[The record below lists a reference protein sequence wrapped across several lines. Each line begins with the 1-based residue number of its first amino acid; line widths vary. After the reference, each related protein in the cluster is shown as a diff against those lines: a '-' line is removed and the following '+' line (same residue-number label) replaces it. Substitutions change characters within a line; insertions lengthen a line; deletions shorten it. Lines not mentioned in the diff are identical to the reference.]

1 MAYKKYHLI
10 SGIMCLIV
18 NIVLPT
24 FIYHLLM
31 QIKSQS
37 EMMAYVVLNS
47 QELAAYSLLFVLGI
61 VWLGT
66 MLIALQELGG
76 YIVQLGNTD
85 PRDREYTDDGY
96 PQFS

>member
-10 SGIMCLIV
+10 SGIMCLV
-18 NIVLPT
+18 ANIVLPT
-24 FIYHLLM
+24 FIYHLYM

-37 EMMAYVVLNS
+37 EVLIYSILNL
-47 QELAAYSLLFVLGI
+47 QEMVTYSLFLVLGM

-76 YIVQLGNTD
+76 YIIQLGNTD
-85 PRDREYTDDGY
+85 PRDKYYTEDDY
-96 PQFS
+96 LQHS